1 MAEAE
6 PAEALARFARRHP
19 SVDLQL
25 TVGLSRELYQGYDL
39 GELDVIFCKR
49 RRGDPRGELA
59 WAEDLIWAGRPG
71 FVPDPAL
78 PLPLV
83 LYPPPSMT
91 RTLALDALK
100 AAGREWRIA

>member
-1 MAEAE
+1 M
-6 PAEALARFARRHP
+6 
-19 SVDLQL
+19 DLQL
-25 TVGLSRELYQGYDL
+25 TVGLSRVLYQGYDA

-59 WAEDLIWAGRPG
+59 WAEALIWAGKPG
-71 FVPDPAL
+71 LVPDLAL

-91 RTLALDALK
+91 RTLERAVFTRKHSLSF
-100 AAGREWRIA
+100 